1 MSKST
6 KKHLDPN
13 KVKFGEYIKKH
24 RKAKGLTQRKLAE
37 IMELTTKSISFF
49 ERGENYPT
57 QENIFKLA
65 AVLDMS
71 LDEYIFSYTR
81 FNDTFCISEI
91 NESLSELS
99 NEDKELIIN
108 IVKTTCETLKKRKTT
123 IK

>member
-1 MSKST
+1 MPPELSRGIHPAIHDFCGCTVSRGDILPCKDIE
-6 KKHLDPN
+6 HLR
-13 KVKFGEYIKKH
+13 FI
-24 RKAKGLTQRKLAE
+24 
-37 IMELTTKSISFF
+37 

-57 QENIFKLA
+57 QENNFKLA

-91 NESLSELS
+91 NESLSKLS

-108 IVKTTCETLKKRKTT
+108 IVKTTCETLKKRKTES
-123 IK
+123 K